1 MNKLKEEIINILK
14 YNKLTNDELYY
25 LCSPEYSKSQVS
37 CVIGHLEAGG
47 IIRKGICEYWELINE

>member
-1 MNKLKEEIINILK
+1 MSKLKDKIISLLK
-14 YNKLTNDELYY
+14 NNQLTIDELYY

-47 IIRKGICEYWELINE
+47 IIKKNICEYWELINE